1 MGAMKVVTMDK
12 TKLEII
18 IIVDT
23 FASLVVG
30 FFIGYW
36 GRIL

>member
-1 MGAMKVVTMDK
+1 MDIVIDK

-18 IIVDT
+18 IIIDT

-30 FFIGYW
+30 FFIGIRS
-36 GRIL
+36 GI